1 MHQLRFR
8 WSAHPRRNIILV
20 VAVVVVLVAFIFGAT
35 RVFGNDSATSTTR
48 NVAVTSGTLQE
59 TVSGSGTIA
68 TSSTQDLNFSTSG
81 EVTAVNVSQGQ
92 KVKKNQ
98 VLAEVDSASLSS
110 QVAQAEAS
118 VASAESKLS
127 SDEDAGASNAQISAD
142 EASLSAAR
150 SDLSVAESNLANASL
165 RSPINGTV
173 ATLNLTEGQ
182 YVAAGSSSSGSQTG
196 SGTSSNSTSGVP
208 AVGGTTSNTSTTT
221 STSPQI
227 QVISTGSYI
236 VNLSVDDTQ
245 ISKLTTGDQATVTL
259 TGSSEKVFGTVS
271 SVGLIAT
278 TSSGVS
284 SFPVVI
290 KITGNPTG
298 LYSGSAAQVSI
309 VYHQLNDVTQV
320 PSLAVSADG
329 GKKYVQLVT
338 GDGTEERE
346 VTTGVSAGG
355 QTQIVTGLKAG
366 DQVQVTV
373 PVAVGGAQRSGS
385 GGSGG
390 FPGGGGSGGFQ
401 PPPGFQPP
409 AGFTP

>member
-1 MHQLRFR
+1 M
-8 WSAHPRRNIILV
+8 
-20 VAVVVVLVAFIFGAT
+20 VVVLIALIFGAT
-35 RVFGNDSATSTTR
+35 RVFGSDAATSTTR
-48 NVAVTSGTLQE
+48 NVSVTSGTLQE

-92 KVKKNQ
+92 KVRKNQ

-118 VASAESKLS
+118 VASAKSKLS

-150 SDLSVAESNLANASL
+150 SDLAVAKSNLSNASL

-182 YVAAGSSSSGSQTG
+182 YVTAGSSSSGGQTG
-196 SGTSSNSTSGVP
+196 SGNSSGPTSGAPNAGGSSSNASTAP
-208 AVGGTTSNTSTTT
+208 

-245 ISKLTTGDQATVTL
+245 VSKLTTGDQATVTV
-259 TGSSEKVFGTVS
+259 TGSTEKVFGTVS

-290 KITGNPTG
+290 KVTGKPTG

-320 PSLAVSADG
+320 PSLAISSDR

-338 GDGTEERE
+338 GDGTEKRE

-355 QTQIVTGLKAG
+355 QTEILTGLTVG

-390 FPGGGGSGGFQ
+390 FPGGGGGGGFH
-401 PPPGFQPP
+401 PPAGFQPP